1 MRVNSTPHRYPL
13 RQLGRTQFRSGL
25 QAQLSPLSYRD
36 TYLFVYEPLLLVLC
50 REVTVRIDMQL
61 EQQQRTG

>member
-13 RQLGRTQFRSGL
+13 RQLGRTL
-25 QAQLSPLSYRD
+25 QMALNSQLSSLCYRD

-50 REVTVRIDMQL
+50 RDVTVRIDTQL
-61 EQQQRTG
+61 WQQRRTG